1 MEEKRFSNLNQQ
13 LKQMKTTTEVSRK
26 ILTDCNCPSIKKKEK
41 PWLLLFISIGLV
53 CVYILAWEISS
64 LATSSKTIS
73 IGSPNVG
80 SHVAFI
86 RGSGIDVPINIEG
99 SPPMKISSRSYE
111 SLVSECLSQE
121 IADIQSPLAMKSVST
136 LDECKDLCDAFGSE
150 CAGFTLML
158 GPTFKLCDLKRSC
171 DGIADQNVDCVAS
184 MHLARQNR
192 QFTKIQ
198 GCGYRAMKS

>member
-1 MEEKRFSNLNQQ
+1 
-13 LKQMKTTTEVSRK
+13 MKTTHQVSRK
-26 ILTDCNCPSIKKKEK
+26 ILTDCTCPSKCSCSTLGKISKKEK
-41 PWLLLFISIGLV
+41 PWLLLFILIGLG

-64 LATSSKTIS
+64 LATSSRKRIS
-73 IGSPNVG
+73 FGSPNVG

-136 LDECKDLCDAFGSE
+136 LDECKKLCDAFGSE

-171 DGIADQNVDCVAS
+171 DGIADQNIDCVAS